1 MTEDNQNNEFKPQ
14 PLPGQVFIRPGID
27 DRPDYEKTLTPEAK
41 AAMRRLS
48 VQQHPRI
55 PEASN
60 ERPETQAA
68 RIASEGGSPLTAA
81 AHLDVAVPNLESSFL
96 DLRDPMTAPD
106 GTRPTAMQANRLVAG
121 FALGSML
128 LSAPMAAFNTVLIPQ
143 TVSRLSG
150 INRVTDLAMLV
161 IAGAIM
167 TFLLNACIAVGS
179 DHSYCRFGRRTPWIV
194 SGSVLA
200 AICMAI
206 LSACDFLPWAVFFW
220 LATQAAYAMAAI
232 PFADAFGERV
242 PDKFRDRADS
252 WHGKGLALGQ
262 LVGVAVAVAL
272 TPHAG
277 GEGWDGTTGFAMLVF
292 AGWLVVAAVVT
303 LLVLPFEGASS
314 YLPRRD
320 VEKGDFFSQYRP
332 PQNAPKF
339 SVAFAARMFAVAAT
353 AGIAV
358 YQWYLAP
365 NIVGNTDEAGLF
377 GIAGAGSVVVVMAIC
392 TFVGALIAALLLG
405 RIVSLFGDLRIPAV
419 ASAVLF
425 MVAALL
431 PLLMDDG
438 FLAVAL
444 YALLAGFAYVVFD
457 GASQSLD
464 LAMLPDVRSVGRSL
478 AAYSLANTFGTI
490 LGVAA
495 CAAVI
500 VATGATVLIFA
511 VATVSMLLAGLL
523 TLRLKSQ
530 Q

>member
-1 MTEDNQNNEFKPQ
+1 
-14 PLPGQVFIRPGID
+14 
-27 DRPDYEKTLTPEAK
+27 
-41 AAMRRLS
+41 
-48 VQQHPRI
+48 
-55 PEASN
+55 
-60 ERPETQAA
+60 
-68 RIASEGGSPLTAA
+68 
-81 AHLDVAVPNLESSFL
+81 
-96 DLRDPMTAPD
+96 
-106 GTRPTAMQANRLVAG
+106 
-121 FALGSML
+121 
-128 LSAPMAAFNTVLIPQ
+128 
-143 TVSRLSG
+143 
-150 INRVTDLAMLV
+150 
-161 IAGAIM
+161 
-167 TFLLNACIAVGS
+167 
-179 DHSYCRFGRRTPWIV
+179 
-194 SGSVLA
+194 
-200 AICMAI
+200 MAI

-232 PFADAFGERV
+232 PFAAAFGERV

-438 FLAVAL
+438 FPGGCAVRPACRL
-444 YALLAGFAYVVFD
+444 RIRGVRWRQPKLGSLRCCRMCVPWADRLPLIVWPIRSARYW
-457 GASQSLD
+457 AS
-464 LAMLPDVRSVGRSL
+464 LPAPR
-478 AAYSLANTFGTI
+478 
-490 LGVAA
+490 
-495 CAAVI
+495 
-500 VATGATVLIFA
+500 
-511 VATVSMLLAGLL
+511 
-523 TLRLKSQ
+523 
-530 Q
+530 

>member
-68 RIASEGGSPLTAA
+68 RIASEGGAPLTAA

-232 PFADAFGERV
+232 PFAAAFGERV

-252 WHGKGLALGQ
+252 WHGKG
-262 LVGVAVAVAL
+262 
-272 TPHAG
+272 P
-277 GEGWDGTTGFAMLVF
+277 
-292 AGWLVVAAVVT
+292 
-303 LLVLPFEGASS
+303 
-314 YLPRRD
+314 
-320 VEKGDFFSQYRP
+320 
-332 PQNAPKF
+332 
-339 SVAFAARMFAVAAT
+339 AAT
-353 AGIAV
+353 CRVGMLRKAISSRNTVRRRTRRSFLWHSRPACSPLRPQPESPYISGIWRRISSAIPMRPV
-358 YQWYLAP
+358 CSALPVPDRWLWSWPSAR
-365 NIVGNTDEAGLF
+365 L
-377 GIAGAGSVVVVMAIC
+377 SV
-392 TFVGALIAALLLG
+392 L
-405 RIVSLFGDLRIPAV
+405 
-419 ASAVLF
+419 
-425 MVAALL
+425 
-431 PLLMDDG
+431 
-438 FLAVAL
+438 
-444 YALLAGFAYVVFD
+444 
-457 GASQSLD
+457 
-464 LAMLPDVRSVGRSL
+464 
-478 AAYSLANTFGTI
+478 
-490 LGVAA
+490 
-495 CAAVI
+495 
-500 VATGATVLIFA
+500 
-511 VATVSMLLAGLL
+511 
-523 TLRLKSQ
+523 
-530 Q
+530 

>member
-1 MTEDNQNNEFKPQ
+1 
-14 PLPGQVFIRPGID
+14 
-27 DRPDYEKTLTPEAK
+27 
-41 AAMRRLS
+41 
-48 VQQHPRI
+48 
-55 PEASN
+55 
-60 ERPETQAA
+60 
-68 RIASEGGSPLTAA
+68 
-81 AHLDVAVPNLESSFL
+81 
-96 DLRDPMTAPD
+96 
-106 GTRPTAMQANRLVAG
+106 
-121 FALGSML
+121 
-128 LSAPMAAFNTVLIPQ
+128 
-143 TVSRLSG
+143 
-150 INRVTDLAMLV
+150 
-161 IAGAIM
+161 
-167 TFLLNACIAVGS
+167 
-179 DHSYCRFGRRTPWIV
+179 
-194 SGSVLA
+194 
-200 AICMAI
+200 
-206 LSACDFLPWAVFFW
+206 
-220 LATQAAYAMAAI
+220 
-232 PFADAFGERV
+232 
-242 PDKFRDRADS
+242 
-252 WHGKGLALGQ
+252 
-262 LVGVAVAVAL
+262 
-272 TPHAG
+272 
-277 GEGWDGTTGFAMLVF
+277 MLVF

-365 NIVGNTDEAGLF
+365 NIVGNT
-377 GIAGAGSVVVVMAIC
+377 GSVVVVMAIC

>member
-1 MTEDNQNNEFKPQ
+1 MRW
-14 PLPGQVFIRPGID
+14 RPY
-27 DRPDYEKTLTPEAK
+27 RSPPRSANVCLT
-41 AAMRRLS
+41 
-48 VQQHPRI
+48 
-55 PEASN
+55 
-60 ERPETQAA
+60 
-68 RIASEGGSPLTAA
+68 
-81 AHLDVAVPNLESSFL
+81 SSA
-96 DLRDPMTAPD
+96 TAPIR
-106 GTRPTAMQANRLVAG
+106 GTA
-121 FALGSML
+121 
-128 LSAPMAAFNTVLIPQ
+128 
-143 TVSRLSG
+143 
-150 INRVTDLAMLV
+150 
-161 IAGAIM
+161 
-167 TFLLNACIAVGS
+167 
-179 DHSYCRFGRRTPWIV
+179 
-194 SGSVLA
+194 
-200 AICMAI
+200 
-206 LSACDFLPWAVFFW
+206 
-220 LATQAAYAMAAI
+220 
-232 PFADAFGERV
+232 
-242 PDKFRDRADS
+242 
-252 WHGKGLALGQ
+252 KGLALGQ

>member
-1 MTEDNQNNEFKPQ
+1 M
-14 PLPGQVFIRPGID
+14 
-27 DRPDYEKTLTPEAK
+27 
-41 AAMRRLS
+41 
-48 VQQHPRI
+48 
-55 PEASN
+55 
-60 ERPETQAA
+60 
-68 RIASEGGSPLTAA
+68 
-81 AHLDVAVPNLESSFL
+81 AVPNLESSFL

-106 GTRPTAMQANRLVAG
+106 GTKPTAMQANRLVAG

-194 SGSVLA
+194 GGSVLA

-232 PFADAFGERV
+232 PFAAAFGERV

-365 NIVGNTDEAGLF
+365 NIVSNTDEAGLF
-377 GIAGAGSVVVVMAIC
+377 GIAGA
-392 TFVGALIAALLLG
+392 G

>member
-1 MTEDNQNNEFKPQ
+1 
-14 PLPGQVFIRPGID
+14 
-27 DRPDYEKTLTPEAK
+27 
-41 AAMRRLS
+41 
-48 VQQHPRI
+48 
-55 PEASN
+55 
-60 ERPETQAA
+60 
-68 RIASEGGSPLTAA
+68 
-81 AHLDVAVPNLESSFL
+81 
-96 DLRDPMTAPD
+96 
-106 GTRPTAMQANRLVAG
+106 
-121 FALGSML
+121 
-128 LSAPMAAFNTVLIPQ
+128 
-143 TVSRLSG
+143 
-150 INRVTDLAMLV
+150 
-161 IAGAIM
+161 
-167 TFLLNACIAVGS
+167 
-179 DHSYCRFGRRTPWIV
+179 
-194 SGSVLA
+194 
-200 AICMAI
+200 
-206 LSACDFLPWAVFFW
+206 
-220 LATQAAYAMAAI
+220 
-232 PFADAFGERV
+232 
-242 PDKFRDRADS
+242 
-252 WHGKGLALGQ
+252 
-262 LVGVAVAVAL
+262 
-272 TPHAG
+272 
-277 GEGWDGTTGFAMLVF
+277 MLVF

-405 RIVSLFGDLRIPAV
+405 RVVSLFGDLRIPAV

>member
-1 MTEDNQNNEFKPQ
+1 
-14 PLPGQVFIRPGID
+14 
-27 DRPDYEKTLTPEAK
+27 
-41 AAMRRLS
+41 
-48 VQQHPRI
+48 
-55 PEASN
+55 
-60 ERPETQAA
+60 
-68 RIASEGGSPLTAA
+68 
-81 AHLDVAVPNLESSFL
+81 
-96 DLRDPMTAPD
+96 
-106 GTRPTAMQANRLVAG
+106 MQANRLVAG

-194 SGSVLA
+194 SGSV
-200 AICMAI
+200 
-206 LSACDFLPWAVFFW
+206 W

-232 PFADAFGERV
+232 PFAAAFGERV

-365 NIVGNTDEAGLF
+365 NIVGNTDETGLF

-405 RIVSLFGDLRIPAV
+405 RVVSLFGDLRIPAV

>member
-68 RIASEGGSPLTAA
+68 RIASEGGAPLTAA

-106 GTRPTAMQANRLVAG
+106 GTKPTAMQANRLVAG

-232 PFADAFGERV
+232 PFAAAFGERV

-292 AGWLVVAAVVT
+292 GL
-303 LLVLPFEGASS
+303 SS
-314 YLPRRD
+314 RPSLRCWYCRS
-320 VEKGDFFSQYRP
+320 KGP
-332 PQNAPKF
+332 
-339 SVAFAARMFAVAAT
+339 AAT
-353 AGIAV
+353 CRVGMLRKAISSRNTVRRRTRRSFLWHSRPACSPLRPQPESPYISGIWRRISSAIPMRPV
-358 YQWYLAP
+358 CSALPVPDRWLWSWPSAR
-365 NIVGNTDEAGLF
+365 L
-377 GIAGAGSVVVVMAIC
+377 SV
-392 TFVGALIAALLLG
+392 L
-405 RIVSLFGDLRIPAV
+405 
-419 ASAVLF
+419 
-425 MVAALL
+425 
-431 PLLMDDG
+431 
-438 FLAVAL
+438 
-444 YALLAGFAYVVFD
+444 
-457 GASQSLD
+457 
-464 LAMLPDVRSVGRSL
+464 
-478 AAYSLANTFGTI
+478 
-490 LGVAA
+490 
-495 CAAVI
+495 
-500 VATGATVLIFA
+500 
-511 VATVSMLLAGLL
+511 
-523 TLRLKSQ
+523 
-530 Q
+530 

>member
-1 MTEDNQNNEFKPQ
+1 
-14 PLPGQVFIRPGID
+14 
-27 DRPDYEKTLTPEAK
+27 
-41 AAMRRLS
+41 
-48 VQQHPRI
+48 
-55 PEASN
+55 
-60 ERPETQAA
+60 
-68 RIASEGGSPLTAA
+68 
-81 AHLDVAVPNLESSFL
+81 
-96 DLRDPMTAPD
+96 
-106 GTRPTAMQANRLVAG
+106 
-121 FALGSML
+121 
-128 LSAPMAAFNTVLIPQ
+128 
-143 TVSRLSG
+143 
-150 INRVTDLAMLV
+150 
-161 IAGAIM
+161 
-167 TFLLNACIAVGS
+167 
-179 DHSYCRFGRRTPWIV
+179 
-194 SGSVLA
+194 
-200 AICMAI
+200 
-206 LSACDFLPWAVFFW
+206 
-220 LATQAAYAMAAI
+220 
-232 PFADAFGERV
+232 
-242 PDKFRDRADS
+242 
-252 WHGKGLALGQ
+252 
-262 LVGVAVAVAL
+262 
-272 TPHAG
+272 
-277 GEGWDGTTGFAMLVF
+277 MLVF

-377 GIAGAGSVVVVMAIC
+377 GIA
-392 TFVGALIAALLLG
+392 GALIAALLLG

>member
-68 RIASEGGSPLTAA
+68 RIASEGGAPLTAA

-106 GTRPTAMQANRLVAG
+106 GTKPTAMQANRLVAG

-179 DHSYCRFGRRTPWIV
+179 DHSYCRFGRRTPWIA

-232 PFADAFGERV
+232 PFAAAFGERV

-262 LVGVAVAVAL
+262 LVGSPNMCIPWQVCADAACRWRRL
-272 TPHAG
+272 
-277 GEGWDGTTGFAMLVF
+277 GWHYGF
-292 AGWLVVAAVVT
+292 
-303 LLVLPFEGASS
+303 
-314 YLPRRD
+314 RD
-320 VEKGDFFSQYRP
+320 
-332 PQNAPKF
+332 
-339 SVAFAARMFAVAAT
+339 
-353 AGIAV
+353 AGIRGLACRRGRRYAV
-358 YQWYLAP
+358 
-365 NIVGNTDEAGLF
+365 D
-377 GIAGAGSVVVVMAIC
+377 IAVRRGQQ
-392 TFVGALIAALLLG
+392 LPAA
-405 RIVSLFGDLRIPAV
+405 
-419 ASAVLF
+419 
-425 MVAALL
+425 
-431 PLLMDDG
+431 
-438 FLAVAL
+438 
-444 YALLAGFAYVVFD
+444 
-457 GASQSLD
+457 
-464 LAMLPDVRSVGRSL
+464 
-478 AAYSLANTFGTI
+478 
-490 LGVAA
+490 
-495 CAAVI
+495 
-500 VATGATVLIFA
+500 
-511 VATVSMLLAGLL
+511 
-523 TLRLKSQ
+523 
-530 Q
+530 